1 MSYSSVPATRTR
13 STSPLASQRGAAE
26 ANLRLVTFVIGNLD
40 LALPIHMV
48 YKVVP
53 QDLVYGSGQ
62 YPAGITIVGDQEYT
76 VIDLEDRLFG
86 RSLIHRDSLVP
97 QTMESQIQSYL
108 LLVQLNTGEYIGIPV
123 SQAPTLVEVPLTEIR
138 VLPLSYRKIDTLSIA
153 SHIVKIQENDRVKM
167 IFILDIN
174 TLAPSPGR
182 QWFE

>member
-13 STSPLASQRGAAE
+13 STSPLASQRSASE
-26 ANLRLVTFVIGNLD
+26 ANLRLVNFVIGNLD
-40 LALPIHMV
+40 LALPIHTV

-53 QDLVYGSGQ
+53 KDVVYGSGH

-86 RSLIHRDSLVP
+86 HSLIHRDPLANP
-97 QTMESQIQSYL
+97 TTEIKTLSYL

-123 SQAPTLVEVPLTEIR
+123 SQAPTLVEVALADIR

-153 SHIVKIQENDRVKM
+153 SHIVKLQENDQVKM

-174 TLAPSPGR
+174 TLVPHQEQ